1 MKPGADGALML
12 IEADLSVSSTDRW
25 WMKLAEPERNAQT
38 FAFGVVTVETITIES
53 SDADLQTAVN
63 ATLIAYAKTM
73 VV

>member
-1 MKPGADGALML
+1 
-12 IEADLSVSSTDRW
+12 
-25 WMKLAEPERNAQT
+25 MKLAEPERNAQT